1 MTASTTLTG
10 FDLDGLGPSGLSALD
25 RRSEFGDVE
34 MRGRKK
40 GDGIETAAEI
50 ER

>member
-1 MTASTTLTG
+1 MTASATLTG
-10 FDLDGLGPSGLSALD
+10 FNFDGLGPSGLSTLD
-25 RRSEFGDVE
+25 GRSEFGDVE

-40 GDGIETAAEI
+40 GDGIETTAKI